1 MSDAKQLKRVLARLD
16 SARTEALDHLTPD
29 HLDDSTLE
37 RLARIQLAILAIRDV
52 LDGERKRREFEEWL
66 ERSDH
71 E

>member
-1 MSDAKQLKRVLARLD
+1 
-16 SARTEALDHLTPD
+16 
-29 HLDDSTLE
+29 
-37 RLARIQLAILAIRDV
+37 LARIQLAILAIRDV